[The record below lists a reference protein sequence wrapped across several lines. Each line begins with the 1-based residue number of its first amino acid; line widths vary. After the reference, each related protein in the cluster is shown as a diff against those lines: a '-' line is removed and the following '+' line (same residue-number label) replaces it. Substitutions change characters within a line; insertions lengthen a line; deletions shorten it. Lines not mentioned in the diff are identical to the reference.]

1 MLPIQTLEA
10 QASHPPTATHP
21 DAIAT
26 TESTE
31 NRNQKPKTLPCKYC
45 SKHFRRVEHVQ
56 RHERTH
62 TKEKPFACPWDRC
75 GKTFGRRDLLVRH
88 EKLVHLNEASK
99 DNARPRPSSSSAGSH
114 KPSLSDGHVEP
125 DAMSMHRTTMTPV
138 GPPPPQQMYHPQP
151 PMPNNVQ
158 PMQQPMQQDNAMKSR
173 MAACNLDVLSDAAL
187 ASEVSSMAPM
197 MNTIPQQPTSH
208 ARSKG
213 FGEAIPQF
221 GERQSQDQTHGMP
234 TFAQQAAQQPAYD
247 DYNVFLDDF
256 SFAPHFLPP
265 HFEPDQPMN
274 MWSRSPAGMN
284 QRMTSK
290 PVSAMPSRIGS
301 LGPDARD
308 ATDFAGDTSRPSP
321 LRISVADYS
330 VIKKKLD
337 GFSSVLSSDFA
348 FPSRHTLT
356 RFVEG
361 YISGFHD
368 LLPVLHLPTLSPAAI
383 APELLLAI
391 LAVGAQYRFESNR
404 GYALWYAAKSVA
416 MEQIRRR
423 HSSEIH
429 ALLPNAASYSPHST
443 RPSPTSAYRNS
454 FGSGQSER
462 PSTND
467 GSRDTLSI
475 NTPQARLE
483 TIQAILLLFAV
494 GLWGIKT
501 ILHESLSLQS
511 NLAILIREE
520 GLYMDASQVGIT
532 DWETWVQREGALRT
546 KLIAF
551 CFFNL
556 CSMTY
561 DMPPALLTSEVH
573 LFLPL
578 TARLWRAETAWQWQ
592 ELRQS
597 TPLIEITLHE
607 AFSKFFGPH
616 NAVLPSELSS
626 LGHYVLIHALIQHVY
641 LLKQTSFASGLMYD
655 IQRTLR
661 PEDVEQGSQAL
672 RMWHTSFEQRHQLRA
687 AETNNFG
694 STDTMTGGSLVYNA
708 TALLRLAYIRLY
720 TDTPPS
726 RALQTRDSMLI
737 ASAMHNTPGLP
748 RNLRVQ
754 RAVFQATHALS
765 KLVKVGV
772 NYVAKAKST
781 EWSIQHS
788 LCNFECAILVAKW
801 LMSLAS
807 IGPQDA
813 PASAE
818 EVNLLETVRLMV
830 DETEFAVPQRD
841 ANVSDV
847 VKLRQLASAVVR
859 LWSETFKGTHIFDM
873 IKTMGDSLDGYASLT
888 EKS

>member
-1 MLPIQTLEA
+1 MDI
-10 QASHPPTATHP
+10 
-21 DAIAT
+21 
-26 TESTE
+26 
-31 NRNQKPKTLPCKYC
+31 
-45 SKHFRRVEHVQ
+45 
-56 RHERTH
+56 
-62 TKEKPFACPWDRC
+62 
-75 GKTFGRRDLLVRH
+75 RDLLVRH
-88 EKLVHLNEASK
+88 EKLVHLNDASK
-99 DNARPRPSSSSAGSH
+99 ENARPRPSSSSASSH
-114 KPSLSDGHVEP
+114 KPSLSDGHVET
-125 DAMSMHRTTMTPV
+125 DAMNMHRAGLPQA
-138 GPPPPQQMYHPQP
+138 GPPPPPPPQMYHAQQP
-151 PMPNNVQ
+151 LPANVQ
-158 PMQQPMQQDNAMKSR
+158 PMQQDQAMKSR
-173 MAACNLDVLSDAAL
+173 LAACNLDVLSDAAL
-187 ASEVSSMAPM
+187 ASEVNSMAPM
-197 MNTIPQQPTSH
+197 MNTITQQPTSH
-208 ARSKG
+208 ARAKS
-213 FGEAIPQF
+213 FGDAMPHFADQ
-221 GERQSQDQTHGMP
+221 RQSQEQQHVMP
-234 TFAQQAAQQPAYD
+234 TFPQQPAQQPAYD
-247 DYNVFLDDF
+247 DYNVFLDEF
-256 SFAPHFLPP
+256 SFPPHFLPP

-274 MWSRSPAGMN
+274 MWARSPATMN
-284 QRMTSK
+284 QRMASK
-290 PVSAMPSRIGS
+290 PQSTLPSRIGS
-301 LGPDARD
+301 LGPDATD
-308 ATDFAGDTSRPSP
+308 AIGDPSRPSP
-321 LRISVADYS
+321 LRISVADHAA
-330 VIKKKLD
+330 IKKKLD
-337 GFSSVLSSDFA
+337 GFASVLPNDFV

-404 GYALWYAAKSVA
+404 GYALWYAAKAVA
-416 MEQIRRR
+416 IEQIRRR

-443 RPSPTSAYRNS
+443 RPSPNTGYRNS

-467 GSRDTLSI
+467 GSRDPFSP
-475 NTPQARLE
+475 NTSQARLE
-483 TIQAILLLFAV
+483 TIQALLLLFAV
-494 GLWGIKT
+494 GLWGVKT

-520 GLYMDASQVGIT
+520 GLHMNTSQPGMA
-532 DWETWVQREGALRT
+532 DWETWIQREGALRT

-597 TPLIEITLHE
+597 MPLVEITLHE
-607 AFSKFFGPH
+607 AFSKFFGQN
-616 NAVLPSELSS
+616 NAMLPSELSS

-641 LLKQTSFASGLMYD
+641 LLKQTSFAAGPTYD
-655 IQRTLR
+655 VQRTLR

-687 AETNNFG
+687 AETGSYG
-694 STDTMTGGSLVYNA
+694 STDTMTGGSLAYNA

-737 ASAMHNTPGLP
+737 ASAIHNTPGLP
-748 RNLRVQ
+748 RNHRVQ

-765 KLVKVGV
+765 MLVKVGV

-788 LCNFECAILVAKW
+788 REWQLEVFWRKQLTLTLTYSLKIVCNFECAILVAKW
-801 LMSLAS
+801 LLSLAS

-813 PASAE
+813 PASGE
-818 EVNLLETVRLMV
+818 EINLLETVRRMV

-841 ANVSDV
+841 ANVSDAM
-847 VKLRQLASAVVR
+847 KLRQLASAVVR

-873 IKTMGDSLDGYASLT
+873 VKTMGDSLDGYASLM
-888 EKS
+888 EKSQ

>member
-1 MLPIQTLEA
+1 MLPIQALEA
-10 QASHPPTATHP
+10 PAPHPPPAALPGAIVTA
-21 DAIAT
+21 
-26 TESTE
+26 ENTE

-88 EKLVHLNEASK
+88 EKLVHLNDASK

-114 KPSLSDGHVEP
+114 KPSLSDSHVDA
-125 DAMSMHRTTMTPV
+125 DAMNMHRSNLPPV

-151 PMPNNVQ
+151 PMPTNVQ
-158 PMQQPMQQDNAMKSR
+158 PMQQDHAMKSR
-173 MAACNLDVLSDAAL
+173 LAACNLDVLSDAAL
-187 ASEVSSMAPM
+187 ASEVNSMAPM
-197 MNTIPQQPTSH
+197 MNTISQQPTSH
-208 ARSKG
+208 ARAKS
-213 FGEAIPQF
+213 FGEVMPQF
-221 GERQSQDQTHGMP
+221 AERQSQDQAHGMP
-234 TFAQQAAQQPAYD
+234 TFAPPPPPQPAYD

-274 MWSRSPAGMN
+274 MWARSPASMN
-284 QRMTSK
+284 QRMASK

-308 ATDFAGDTSRPSP
+308 ATDFVGDASRPSP
-321 LRISVADYS
+321 LRISVADYAI
-330 VIKKKLD
+330 IKKKID
-337 GFSSVLSSDFA
+337 EFSSVLPNDFA

-361 YISGFHD
+361 YITGFHD

-404 GYALWYAAKSVA
+404 GYALCS
-416 MEQIRRR
+416 
-423 HSSEIH
+423 
-429 ALLPNAASYSPHST
+429 PNTA
-443 RPSPTSAYRNS
+443 
-454 FGSGQSER
+454 
-462 PSTND
+462 
-467 GSRDTLSI
+467 
-475 NTPQARLE
+475 QARLE

-520 GLYMDASQVGIT
+520 GLHMDASQAGIA
-532 DWETWVQREGALRT
+532 DWETWIQREGALRT

-561 DMPPALLTSEVH
+561 DVPPALLTSEIH

-597 TPLIEITLHE
+597 TSVIEITLHE
-607 AFSKFFGPH
+607 AFSKFFGPN

-641 LLKQTSFASGLMYD
+641 LLKQTSFAAGLTYD

-687 AETNNFG
+687 AETGHYG

-748 RNLRVQ
+748 RNHRVQ

-765 KLVKVGV
+765 MLVKVGV

-801 LMSLAS
+801 LMSLAC

-813 PASAE
+813 PATVE
-818 EVNLLETVRLMV
+818 EISLLETVRRMV

-841 ANVSDV
+841 ANVSDAA
-847 VKLRQLASAVVR
+847 KLRQLASAVVR

-873 IKTMGDSLDGYASLT
+873 VKTMGDSLDGYASLV

>member
-1 MLPIQTLEA
+1 MDI
-10 QASHPPTATHP
+10 
-21 DAIAT
+21 
-26 TESTE
+26 
-31 NRNQKPKTLPCKYC
+31 
-45 SKHFRRVEHVQ
+45 
-56 RHERTH
+56 
-62 TKEKPFACPWDRC
+62 
-75 GKTFGRRDLLVRH
+75 RDLLVRH

-99 DNARPRPSSSSAGSH
+99 DNARARPSSSSAGSH
-114 KPSLSDGHVEP
+114 KPSLSDSHVES

-197 MNTIPQQPTSH
+197 MNNIPQQPTSH

-221 GERQSQDQTHGMP
+221 GERQPQDQTHGMP
-234 TFAQQAAQQPAYD
+234 TFAQQTAQQPAYD

-284 QRMTSK
+284 QRMASK

-337 GFSSVLSSDFA
+337 EFSSVLSSDFA

-467 GSRDTLSI
+467 GSRDTL
-475 NTPQARLE
+475 
-483 TIQAILLLFAV
+483 
-494 GLWGIKT
+494 
-501 ILHESLSLQS
+501 
-511 NLAILIREE
+511 
-520 GLYMDASQVGIT
+520 
-532 DWETWVQREGALRT
+532 
-546 KLIAF
+546 
-551 CFFNL
+551 
-556 CSMTY
+556 
-561 DMPPALLTSEVH
+561 
-573 LFLPL
+573 
-578 TARLWRAETAWQWQ
+578 
-592 ELRQS
+592 
-597 TPLIEITLHE
+597 
-607 AFSKFFGPH
+607 
-616 NAVLPSELSS
+616 
-626 LGHYVLIHALIQHVY
+626 
-641 LLKQTSFASGLMYD
+641 
-655 IQRTLR
+655 
-661 PEDVEQGSQAL
+661 
-672 RMWHTSFEQRHQLRA
+672 
-687 AETNNFG
+687 
-694 STDTMTGGSLVYNA
+694 
-708 TALLRLAYIRLY
+708 
-720 TDTPPS
+720 
-726 RALQTRDSMLI
+726 
-737 ASAMHNTPGLP
+737 
-748 RNLRVQ
+748 
-754 RAVFQATHALS
+754 
-765 KLVKVGV
+765 
-772 NYVAKAKST
+772 
-781 EWSIQHS
+781 
-788 LCNFECAILVAKW
+788 
-801 LMSLAS
+801 
-807 IGPQDA
+807 
-813 PASAE
+813 
-818 EVNLLETVRLMV
+818 
-830 DETEFAVPQRD
+830 
-841 ANVSDV
+841 
-847 VKLRQLASAVVR
+847 
-859 LWSETFKGTHIFDM
+859 
-873 IKTMGDSLDGYASLT
+873 
-888 EKS
+888 

>member
-1 MLPIQTLEA
+1 MLPIQALEA
-10 QASHPPTATHP
+10 QASHPPPAAHS
-21 DAIAT
+21 DAIVT

-45 SKHFRRVEHVQ
+45 SKHFRSVHLLRGTV
-56 RHERTH
+56 
-62 TKEKPFACPWDRC
+62 
-75 GKTFGRRDLLVRH
+75 DLLVRH

-114 KPSLSDGHVEP
+114 KPSLSDSHVEP

-173 MAACNLDVLSDAAL
+173 MTACNLDVLSDAAL

-197 MNTIPQQPTSH
+197 MNNIAQQPTSH

-221 GERQSQDQTHGMP
+221 SERQPQDQTHGMP

-284 QRMTSK
+284 QRMASK

-301 LGPDARD
+301 LGPDTRD

-321 LRISVADYS
+321 LRISAADYS
-330 VIKKKLD
+330 IIKKKLD
-337 GFSSVLSSDFA
+337 EFSSVLSSDFA

-404 GYALWYAAKSVA
+404 GYALCQRTLEMVCRSC
-416 MEQIRRR
+416 MLTDL
-423 HSSEIH
+423 SS
-429 ALLPNAASYSPHST
+429 L
-443 RPSPTSAYRNS
+443 
-454 FGSGQSER
+454 
-462 PSTND
+462 
-467 GSRDTLSI
+467 

-661 PEDVEQGSQAL
+661 PEDVETGSQAL

-737 ASAMHNTPGLP
+737 ASEMHNTPGLP
-748 RNLRVQ
+748 RNFRVQ

-807 IGPQDA
+807 IGPQDP